1 MLRVKFRQETN
12 PYKNN
17 EILMY
22 VRNCDKNIWNW
33 IQGISGN
40 LVECIL

>member
-17 EILMY
+17 EILGMMALGTKLIRME
-22 VRNCDKNIWNW
+22 VGMTLLTLKLCA
-33 IQGISGN
+33 
-40 LVECIL
+40 